1 MTRPAVYRSSYFKA
15 VIKFIKISFLILLF
29 YLLQT
34 VVMPHLK
41 LWGIM
46 PNLLMVCVAILT
58 VSYGKKYA
66 FISGA
71 VFGILIEVMSP
82 SLRIFNLLIYPALSL
97 LCAQIFADM
106 SEIKRELLR
115 IKIAQRQADRRIAV
129 EGLQQRKKL
138 HLSFRRKTADDTEAH
153 LRIVLNAL
161 TLTLMYE
168 TVMLVYFVLDGVQ
181 INFNH
186 ILRLLQTLFY
196 TGISCIVIF
205 PARAFLGMY
214 RFNWRTAN
222 KDKGIGD
229 SITTSERKLQEL
241 SLAPDFP
248 NVAAAAAAIPLE
260 VKESEHEDEDEDEH
274 PKEDDLLS
282 NEEHEPAAVSKETEK

>member
-1 MTRPAVYRSSYFKA
+1 MTYPAIYRSSYLKA
-15 VIKFIKISFLILLF
+15 VIKFIKISFMILLF

-46 PNLLMVCVAILT
+46 PNFMMICVAILT
-58 VSYGKKYA
+58 VSFGKKYA

-115 IKIAQRQADRRIAV
+115 IKIAQRQADRRIVAV
-129 EGLQQRKKL
+129 ESLQQRKKL

-153 LRIVLNAL
+153 LRILLNAL

-168 TVMLVYFVLDGVQ
+168 IVMLVYFVLDGVQ

-186 ILRLLQTLFY
+186 ILRMLQTLFY

-205 PARAFLGMY
+205 PARAFFGMY
-214 RFNWRTAN
+214 RFNRRSAQ

-229 SITTSERKLQEL
+229 SISTSERKLQEL

-248 NVAAAAAAIPLE
+248 NVATAAATIPIE
-260 VKESEHEDEDEDEH
+260 EKEAEDDDEH
-274 PKEDDLLS
+274 QKEDDLPLS
-282 NEEHEPAAVSKETEK
+282 DDHEPSPGSKETEV

>member
-1 MTRPAVYRSSYFKA
+1 MIRSVVYRSSYIKA
-15 VIKFIKISFLILLF
+15 FIKLVKISLLILLF

-34 VVMPHLK
+34 VLIPHLK

-46 PNLLMVCVAILT
+46 PNLLMICVAILT
-58 VSYGKKYA
+58 VSFGKKYA

-115 IKIAQRQADRRIAV
+115 MKIAQRQANRRVVAV
-129 EGLQQRKKL
+129 EGFHQKKKL
-138 HLSFRRKTADDTEAH
+138 RFSFRRKSADDMAAP
-153 LRIVLNAL
+153 LRILLNAL

-168 TVMLVYFVLDGVQ
+168 TVMIIYFLLDGVQ

-186 ILRLLQTLFY
+186 ILRLVQTIFY
-196 TGISCIVIF
+196 TGLCCIVMF
-205 PARAFLGMY
+205 PARTFLGMY
-214 RFNWRTAN
+214 QFNRRSKK
-222 KDKGIGD
+222 KDKGIGELV
-229 SITTSERKLQEL
+229 ITSERKLQEL
-241 SLAPDFP
+241 SLAPDLP
-248 NVAAAAAAIPLE
+248 NVAAVPVTMYAEPSAENQGSDDDITDTDKQKAIPVL
-260 VKESEHEDEDEDEH
+260 KEA
-274 PKEDDLLS
+274 
-282 NEEHEPAAVSKETEK
+282 EE